1 MAYGRTH
8 EMPGRLRGGY
18 KSFNGRAKARPFSFH
33 QNHFQPLKTQTP

>member
-18 KSFNGRAKARPFSFH
+18 KSFNGRALHVRFRFTKTIF
-33 QNHFQPLKTQTP
+33 NH